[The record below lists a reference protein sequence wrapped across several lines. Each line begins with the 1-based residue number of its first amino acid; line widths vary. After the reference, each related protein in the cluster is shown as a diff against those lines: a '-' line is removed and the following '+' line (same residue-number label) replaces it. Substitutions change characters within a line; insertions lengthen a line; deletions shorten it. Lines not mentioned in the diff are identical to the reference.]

1 MKKQLLTGI
10 EEMRDDYMNWNKVN
24 LRAKDKNLP
33 EIKQR
38 VLWATTEGS
47 PSTNTFYK
55 FMGWLTPDG
64 KYVDTGLDRYK
75 LTSNFWW
82 VDVVDPEI

>member
-1 MKKQLLTGI
+1 
-10 EEMRDDYMNWNKVN
+10 MNWKKVN

-33 EIKQR
+33 EVKQR
-38 VLWATTEGS
+38 VLLATTEGS
-47 PSTNTFYK
+47 PSANIFHK

-64 KYVDTGLDRYK
+64 KYVDTGLIRYK

-82 VDVVDPEI
+82 IDVTDPEV

>member
-1 MKKQLLTGI
+1 MKKLLLIGI
-10 EEMRDDYMNWNKVN
+10 EEMRGDIMNWNKVN

-33 EIKQR
+33 EVKQR

-47 PSTNTFYK
+47 PSVNTFHK

-64 KYVDTGLDRYK
+64 KYVDTGLNRYK

-82 VDVVDPEI
+82 VDVIDPEI

>member
-1 MKKQLLTGI
+1 
-10 EEMRDDYMNWNKVN
+10 MNWNKVN

-38 VLWATTEGS
+38 VLWATTEGL
-47 PSTNTFYK
+47 PSANIFHK
-55 FMGWLTPDG
+55 FIGWLTLDG
-64 KYVDTGLDRYK
+64 KYVDTGLNRYK

-82 VDVVDPEI
+82 VDVTDPEI